1 MFGLTGTLFVLI
13 VLTMVLA
20 IVFLVR
26 PVVTAGPREK
36 ILAFIAL
43 FILPVLCV
51 GGGMSTHMQRS
62 EQTRFCISCH
72 VMAPYGQSLYVDDPH
87 YIPAAHFQN
96 HRIPV
101 ETACYACHA
110 DYTIYG
116 PLKDKLQG
124 ITRIYMQYVSRPP
137 PTISIRGGYSNLQCL
152 HCHGG
157 ARSFEA
163 NPVHQAMMD
172 SLKSN
177 QVSCISSGCHDTVH
191 NVAALSQVKFWRP
204 VE

>member
-1 MFGLTGTLFVLI
+1 MFGPTGILIALIALTV
-13 VLTMVLA
+13 VLA
-20 IVFLVR
+20 FFFLIR
-26 PVVTAGPREK
+26 PSVTPSPREK

-51 GGGMSTHMQRS
+51 GGGMHTHMQRS

-72 VMAPYGQSLYVDDPH
+72 AMAPYGRSLYVDNPN
-87 YIPAAHFQN
+87 YIPATHFQN
-96 HRIPV
+96 HRIPM

-124 ITRIYMQYVSRPP
+124 VTRIYMQYVGTPP
-137 PTISIRGGYSNLQCL
+137 ATIQLRKGYSNLQCL
-152 HCHGG
+152 RCHAG
-157 ARSFEA
+157 ARNFEA
-163 NPVHQAMMD
+163 NPVHQGILD

-177 QVSCISSGCHDTVH
+177 QISCISSGCHDTVH
-191 NVAALSQVKFWRP
+191 NVAELSRMKFWRP
-204 VE
+204 AE